1 MSTQASALFR
11 MSSLFLGI
19 FFLMLGMMLL
29 GMGLAIK
36 VPSLYGE
43 GMSGIILSIHY
54 VGLIVGAIRSRDLI
68 DRVGH
73 IRAFAAYAT
82 ILSAA
87 VIFHALVEDQFV
99 WMLLRL
105 IFGLCFGGLVAI
117 FESWISDAA
126 EPSKRGF
133 VVSFYQFVTYFGQA
147 LGMLCVNLVDIDG
160 NAVFLMASVVLSVSL
175 VPIVLTRLTAPA
187 PEPFKPKGFRELFE
201 VSPLAL
207 TGAIGSGLILGTL
220 YALTSVYLVKLGV
233 DTLAITL
240 INVAIVAGAT
250 LFQIPLALVADRVDR
265 RVALLSVFVLIGS
278 ASAGAL
284 LRTQGSPAFWE
295 LCVWFFVI
303 GGGTAMIY
311 PIALARAYDYLKPE
325 KYVAAASA
333 MVMAYSAAAFV
344 GPAFGG
350 ILMQQFGVGLF
361 LPMMVAMA
369 SIMALFTVYRMIRGE
384 SMSVEDQEEIV
395 VMPTRL
401 ATAASLALDP
411 RTPDQYD
418 ELGEGE
424 EDMLSDTELMGER
437 YDPTR

>member
-126 EPSKRGF
+126 EPSQRGF

-207 TGAIGSGLILGTL
+207 TG
-220 YALTSVYLVKLGV
+220 
-233 DTLAITL
+233 
-240 INVAIVAGAT
+240 
-250 LFQIPLALVADRVDR
+250 P
-265 RVALLSVFVLIGS
+265 S
-278 ASAGAL
+278 AQA
-284 LRTQGSPAFWE
+284 
-295 LCVWFFVI
+295 
-303 GGGTAMIY
+303 
-311 PIALARAYDYLKPE
+311 
-325 KYVAAASA
+325 
-333 MVMAYSAAAFV
+333 
-344 GPAFGG
+344 
-350 ILMQQFGVGLF
+350 
-361 LPMMVAMA
+361 
-369 SIMALFTVYRMIRGE
+369 
-384 SMSVEDQEEIV
+384 
-395 VMPTRL
+395 
-401 ATAASLALDP
+401 
-411 RTPDQYD
+411 
-418 ELGEGE
+418 
-424 EDMLSDTELMGER
+424 
-437 YDPTR
+437 